1 LIAFPSGL
9 EVGRHLRD
17 LSLGALP
24 LILIVA
30 TVLLWVMYILCL
42 QRALRH
48 CSPEARTISPEALWL
63 LLIPVVRNFWHF
75 KVVDGLGASLG
86 SEFKSRNLPDA
97 PSKPGRALGLAMSA
111 LPILCAGLI
120 GATLRLASNPAKV
133 VLVGYLGRISLL
145 LVLVGVVLW
154 IAYWVKIAGYSRLLA
169 KTPSAPEAES
179 PSPKPQA
186 NRAFLP
192 AGIVGLSLF
201 LAVSLPPAV
210 GFLLFVNS
218 SRAMDASDAYA
229 AVYPRWYSRYLFSGE
244 YVSHREVR
252 KVTIMQVRAR
262 YPQYADNPAILHFFE
277 QQAGAQLVEQ
287 KVLVIE
293 SEQRGL
299 RATDKDVN
307 DFLHQGQF
315 GAYLYPN
322 GKYIGDDRYAA
333 FITQQFGF
341 SVAEFKHILKQDLAI
356 KKLQD
361 KVTAG
366 VNVSDEEVRDSYR
379 KANAKIKFDYAVIDS
394 GDLLKTINPSQS
406 DLESFYQHNLARY
419 AAAIPE
425 QARSRHILI
434 LVAPGADA
442 KADAQAKAKAEGLLK
457 QIQSGADFADLARKF
472 SDDPGS
478 KDKGGELGFARRGM
492 TVPEFDK
499 ALFSQKIGEAQI
511 VKSQFGYHIV
521 QVEERNVAHAPS
533 FVDVKGDVADDFRR
547 EQLSILLK
555 EKTADLAAKAKAGN
569 DLAKAAKAE
578 GASFHSSDLVGAS
591 DQAPL
596 LGQIGQVAPQL
607 FDLKP
612 GEFSGPINAGRTGVV
627 VKLVDKQLPS
637 AEEIA
642 KNFNAARDG
651 LLDQRKSQV
660 FNGYLKTLMLEY
672 KRKGRISISGESAG
686 ENPSAE

>member
-1 LIAFPSGL
+1 
-9 EVGRHLRD
+9 
-17 LSLGALP
+17 
-24 LILIVA
+24 
-30 TVLLWVMYILCL
+30 
-42 QRALRH
+42 
-48 CSPEARTISPEALWL
+48 
-63 LLIPVVRNFWHF
+63 
-75 KVVDGLGASLG
+75 
-86 SEFKSRNLPDA
+86 
-97 PSKPGRALGLAMSA
+97 
-111 LPILCAGLI
+111 
-120 GATLRLASNPAKV
+120 
-133 VLVGYLGRISLL
+133 
-145 LVLVGVVLW
+145 
-154 IAYWVKIAGYSRLLA
+154 
-169 KTPSAPEAES
+169 
-179 PSPKPQA
+179 
-186 NRAFLP
+186 
-192 AGIVGLSLF
+192 
-201 LAVSLPPAV
+201 
-210 GFLLFVNS
+210 
-218 SRAMDASDAYA
+218 MDASDAYA

-555 EKTADLAAKAKAGN
+555 EKTADL
-569 DLAKAAKAE
+569 
-578 GASFHSSDLVGAS
+578 VGAS

-672 KRKGRISISGESAG
+672 RGRAVS
-686 ENPSAE
+686 PSPARVPEKIPAPSSD